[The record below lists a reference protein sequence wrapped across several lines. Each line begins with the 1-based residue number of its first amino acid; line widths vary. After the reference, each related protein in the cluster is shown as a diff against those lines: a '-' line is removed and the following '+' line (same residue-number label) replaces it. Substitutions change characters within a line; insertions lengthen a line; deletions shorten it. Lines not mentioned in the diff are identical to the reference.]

1 MLDEDAYTC
10 KYTYMPNKTL
20 YVRESDIALW
30 DLAQAQ
36 LGQSLSALFAE
47 FLRERVPVMDVFV
60 HVVRSAPN
68 SQDFTVMFAPAGPAG
83 NGGPMNPHYVQG
95 QQLIAFLESRGV
107 SSSVALGIAS
117 DLQTTSSV
125 SVRTILLKRQYT
137 LTFEPICIRES
148 DLLRLLKVQVVGQ
161 EVSGGNSHWVGNFHD
176 LDQFM
181 NTLEHVLGLPSQQLA
196 SIRHLLLSGSKCPL
210 GGRESGATYVV
221 VGEEQLIQLGLVQE

>member
-1 MLDEDAYTC
+1 
-10 KYTYMPNKTL
+10 MPNKTL
-20 YVRESDIALW
+20 YVRESDLALW

-68 SQDFTVMFAPAGPAG
+68 SQDFTVMFAPTGPSG
-83 NGGPMNPHYVQG
+83 SGGPMNPHYVQS
-95 QQLIAFLESRGV
+95 QQLTAFLKSRGV
-107 SSSVALGIAS
+107 SHSVAAGIVS

-137 LTFEPICIRES
+137 LSFEPTCISES
-148 DLLRLLKVQVVGQ
+148 GILRLLKVQVLGQ
-161 EVSGGNSHWVGNFHD
+161 EVSGGSSHWVGSFHD
-176 LDQFM
+176 MEQFI

-196 SIRHLLLSGSKCPL
+196 SIRHLLLSGSKCLL
-210 GGRESGATYVV
+210 GGHVSGAATYVV
-221 VGEEQLIQLGLVQE
+221 VGEEQLMQMGLVEGV